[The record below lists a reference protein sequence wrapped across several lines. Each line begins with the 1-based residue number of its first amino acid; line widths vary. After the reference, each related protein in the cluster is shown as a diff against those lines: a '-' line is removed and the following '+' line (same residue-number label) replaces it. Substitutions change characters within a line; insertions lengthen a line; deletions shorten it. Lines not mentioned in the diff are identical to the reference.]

1 MKLHAIALAIAATWA
16 LSTAQAGNL
25 NGREGSMPAIYD
37 GELFTVNFK
46 EMPDKAADAL
56 LAHNSSVNIIYTSE
70 ATLPDSSHFV
80 AVLDA
85 IQGDGFNPL
94 WLEIEIEFKPGVTPR
109 QLMSDDDVADAFMA
123 GDIDLDS
130 EGEVYRCSVIGPKSL
145 PAPKGEE
152 LGELMP

>member
-1 MKLHAIALAIAATWA
+1 MKLHAIALAVAAIWA
-16 LSTAQAGNL
+16 LSTAQAGNP

-56 LAHNSSVNIIYTSE
+56 LAHNGSVNIIYTSE
-70 ATLPDSSHFV
+70 DTVLPDGSHFV

-94 WLEIEIEFKPGVTPR
+94 WLEIEITFKPGVTPR

-130 EGEVYRCSVIGPKSL
+130 SGEVYRCAVIGPKSL
-145 PAPKGEE
+145 PSPKGEE
-152 LGELMP
+152 LGN